1 MRVLHAAVA
10 LAVLAG
16 LAEVGS
22 AQSLGE
28 LAAKEKEKRQGK
40 PAPKVITEGDLSR
53 AGKRGTVSM
62 TGETTPEGGEAP
74 AEGTTAEGGASG
86 EGGAGLSSGEKAAP
100 NKPKEKTEDELR
112 AERRATWQKEY
123 GVAKEKVRVHTLNV
137 NNIQKDLNDITG
149 GVFTERRNQVLS
161 MLDTEKAALSSA
173 QSELDR
179 LDEEGRR
186 NGWPRG

>member
-1 MRVLHAAVA
+1 MRVLQAAVA

-40 PAPKVITEGDLSR
+40 PAPKVITEGDLSK

-62 TGETTPEGGEAP
+62 TGETPADGGEAP
-74 AEGTTAEGGASG
+74 AEGTTPEAGASG
-86 EGGAGLSSGEKAAP
+86 GAAPGAGSAEKGPA
-100 NKPKEKTEDELR
+100 KKEKTEDELR
-112 AERRATWQKEY
+112 SERRTEWQKAY
-123 GVAKEKVRVHTLNV
+123 DLAKERVRVHTLNV
-137 NNIQKDLNDITG
+137 TAIQKDLNDITG
-149 GVFTERRNQVLS
+149 GVYTERRNQVVA
-161 MLDTEKAALSSA
+161 MLNTEKAALATA
-173 QSELDR
+173 QADFDR